1 MAVRGCSSTLA
12 SACLLDSCLHHQDAA
27 YSLERVRAQACSSG
41 VVWVSLLEGP
51 ELVESELEGPELVE
65 SELEGPELVESE
77 LVGLRL
83 VVQSS
88 VGAEPTSRI
97 REGGTDHKT
106 ALPLEAS
113 SVVVASGLRCAGHTA
128 NGPSMNVS
136 RPVRRYRPLGPRS
149 LEQWR

>member
-1 MAVRGCSSTLA
+1 
-12 SACLLDSCLHHQDAA
+12 
-27 YSLERVRAQACSSG
+27 
-41 VVWVSLLEGP
+41 VSLLEGP